1 MPDLA
6 ISADK
11 IAFLIE
17 KAREFDVKEAASD
30 LDSGSNAA
38 DDDMIDVLEDDGE
51 DPIVRE
57 LTGFIRALNED
68 EQIDLVT
75 LMWLGRGDGSV
86 EEWDEL
92 RARAVDAR
100 SEYDNA
106 RAETA
111 RYLLGEP
118 MLGDF
123 LADGL
128 DELGIDWT
136 DERTTPDSSSQGE
149 HDDDDPIRG

>member
-1 MPDLA
+1 VA
-6 ISADK
+6 
-11 IAFLIE
+11 
-17 KAREFDVKEAASD
+17 
-30 LDSGSNAA
+30 
-38 DDDMIDVLEDDGE
+38 
-51 DPIVRE
+51 
-57 LTGFIRALNED
+57 
-68 EQIDLVT
+68 

-128 DELGIDWT
+128 DELGVDWT
-136 DERTTPDSSSQGE
+136 NEPTTSDSSRESEG
-149 HDDDDPIRG
+149 